1 MRLTFAIVLVVHG
14 LIHLLGFAKA
24 FGFAELPQLTRPIP
38 PVMGLIWLAAS
49 LLFLLTAGA
58 LFVWPRWWWA
68 IGLAAIAASMV
79 AIVPSWTD
87 ARFGALGNLIA
98 LVGVVFGFLANGPL
112 SQRAAYERE
121 VVQLLAPSAD
131 ASVLTEAD
139 LAPLPAPVQRY
150 LRATGAIGQPQV
162 RNFRARMQGRIRQG
176 PESRWMLFT
185 AEQHNVYGEPAR
197 LLFMDAS
204 MLFVPVQV
212 LHRYV
217 GTSATMRAKA
227 AALVPVVEMSGPDM
241 TQAET
246 VTLFN
251 DMCVMAPATLIDPA
265 IAWEAVDAH
274 NVHATFTNAGHT
286 IRAELSFNDAGELT
300 NFWSD
305 DRRRV
310 SADGKVM
317 TAIRWSTPV
326 GNYRAFGPVRLASR
340 GEGRWHEP
348 GGEYA
353 YIELEIDDVQY
364 NVQSR

>member
-131 ASVLTEAD
+131 ARVLTEAD

-310 SADGKVM
+310 SADGRVM

-348 GGEYA
+348 GGEHA